1 MNFFQAYGRYFDYL
15 SGGSGGGGVSVVEL
29 STVITDTDFPAL
41 TETESAALDAA
52 IASGK
57 PIYLKGQYSIG
68 GGNQTN
74 FDMFPMVVRYPD
86 YDSYAMQYSMW
97 HGLSSATI
105 YIAKEEGAWMCGALV
120 FDFSSLTSTT
130 ENTET

>member
-15 SGGSGGGGVSVVEL
+15 SGGSGGGFSTVEL
-29 STVITDTDFPAL
+29 STVITDTDFLVL

-52 IASGK
+52 VASGK
-57 PIYLKGQYSIG
+57 PIYLKGQYKIG
-68 GGNQTN
+68 SSNLTN

-86 YDSYAMQYSMW
+86 DDTYVLQYSMSQ
-97 HGLSSATI
+97 GLATLLI
-105 YIAKEEGAWMCGALV
+105 QIAKEEGAWMCGAVV
-120 FDFSSLTSTT
+120 FDISSLTSTT